1 MSFLSEGRLDV
12 KLLTIWLWTTEKAEV
27 GRIREGK
34 RRKKIKEERKSKK
47 KEDANARQGRT
58 VVKRCVFLMFCG
70 PWGPATA
77 AGAKIAQRC
86 GVKHVSKSNC

>member
-1 MSFLSEGRLDV
+1 MSNSSQYGYGQLKKQRWEGSEKGR
-12 KLLTIWLWTTEKAEV
+12 
-27 GRIREGK
+27 
-34 RRKKIKEERKSKK
+34 EERKSKK